1 MVFRGPKTEYMILG
15 KTSTLKNLT
24 KINLNLNGSVI
35 NPTKNVKNL
44 GIMFDEELTM
54 SDQVSSLCKTM
65 FMVLK
70 KISTYRKYMTQE
82 VAEKVMVSLVLSKM
96 DYCNCLLAGLP
107 NVLIQKLQYV
117 QNCAAKVI
125 FRKRK
130 SDHVTPLLKS
140 LHWLPV
146 KQRITYKIA
155 MLCHK
160 ILKTNEPV
168 YLRELLIKPH
178 NIRNTRLSADD
189 TLLFVPRKNLIS
201 YGNRSFEYVGPSTW
215 NSIPRSLRETV
226 STLIFK
232 RDLKTHLFIEA
243 FES

>member
-1 MVFRGPKTEYMILG
+1 
-15 KTSTLKNLT
+15 
-24 KINLNLNGSVI
+24 
-35 NPTKNVKNL
+35 
-44 GIMFDEELTM
+44 
-54 SDQVSSLCKTM
+54 
-65 FMVLK
+65 
-70 KISTYRKYMTQE
+70 MTQE
-82 VAEKVMVSLVLSKM
+82 VAEKLMVSLVLSKM
-96 DYCNCLLAGLP
+96 VYCNCLLAGLP
-107 NVLIQKLQYV
+107 NVLIQKLRYV

-160 ILKTNEPV
+160 ILKTNEPA

-178 NIRNTRLSADD
+178 NTRNTRSSNDD
-189 TLLFVPRKNLIS
+189 TLLFVPRKNLIT
-201 YGNRSFEYVGPSTW
+201 YGDRSFEHVGPLTW
-215 NSIPRSLRETV
+215 NSIPRSIRETV
-226 STLIFK
+226 STPIFK

-243 FES
+243 YES